1 MIKAKMMGTDQEGK
15 QLMRKQAQTNSRKG
29 CMRGKGGPQNATC
42 TYKGVRQRI
51 WGKWVAEIR
60 EPRRGSRIW
69 LGTFNT
75 SHEAALAYDAAARK
89 LYGHDAKLN
98 LPDLQP
104 SISTTQDIQRDN
116 LLQQQSHMMI
126 NQHNIGTSFN
136 NNNNHLKPLVPM
148 ADEVG
153 VTPIYTNEAIMSLP
167 LRDDIN
173 NINNFNTKPIILES
187 FQNPTKPMDNNIINN
202 NNNVE
207 KPSSSFSEPD
217 FYDDSIWTEAA
228 ASLNFPMLSDANNG
242 FYEAGDMAWICK
254 VDDGALQKLNNHVIE
269 LDIASQEEMK
279 YIKVY
284 ITYLLSKRY
293 AQSINKGDGE
303 VVNDSLDGTKTDLEE
318 NLDEIFSVKIDISMQ
333 SDFKRVP
340 EEDNETL
347 DDQQIQDHVHVTN
360 RGFDLNKMP
369 WFGDEIS
376 DSVTRESHR
385 FMTEYFCPGQYD
397 VEEKF

>member
-1 MIKAKMMGTDQEGK
+1 MIKARMMGTDQKRK
-15 QLMRKQAQTNSRKG
+15 QLMRKQAQANSRKG

-116 LLQQQSHMMI
+116 LFQQQSHMMI
-126 NQHNIGTSFN
+126 NQHNIGPSFN
-136 NNNNHLKPLVPM
+136 NNNNNLKPLVPM
-148 ADEVG
+148 AEVG
-153 VTPIYTNEAIMSLP
+153 VTPIYTNEGIMSLP
-167 LRDDIN
+167 LRDDINTYTTIN

-187 FQNPTKPMDNNIINN
+187 FQNPTKPMDNNIIN

-254 VDDGALQKLNNHVIE
+254 VDGK
-269 LDIASQEEMK
+269 
-279 YIKVY
+279 
-284 ITYLLSKRY
+284 
-293 AQSINKGDGE
+293 
-303 VVNDSLDGTKTDLEE
+303 VVNDNLDGTETDQE
-318 NLDEIFSVKIDISMQ
+318 KI
-333 SDFKRVP
+333 
-340 EEDNETL
+340 
-347 DDQQIQDHVHVTN
+347 
-360 RGFDLNKMP
+360 
-369 WFGDEIS
+369 
-376 DSVTRESHR
+376 
-385 FMTEYFCPGQYD
+385 
-397 VEEKF
+397 

>member
-254 VDDGALQKLNNHVIE
+254 VDDGE
-269 LDIASQEEMK
+269 
-279 YIKVY
+279 
-284 ITYLLSKRY
+284 
-293 AQSINKGDGE
+293 
-303 VVNDSLDGTKTDLEE
+303 
-318 NLDEIFSVKIDISMQ
+318 
-333 SDFKRVP
+333 
-340 EEDNETL
+340 
-347 DDQQIQDHVHVTN
+347 
-360 RGFDLNKMP
+360 
-369 WFGDEIS
+369 
-376 DSVTRESHR
+376 
-385 FMTEYFCPGQYD
+385 
-397 VEEKF
+397 